1 MSLPPSLPQS
11 RPHGGQTARASHFEQ
26 EIAERAQRATAS
38 VERATAEGEDY
49 LAEVHLAEL
58 ESLLRLASEHDVEL
72 PAAREF
78 LHRHTRVID
87 LTGVEDRAGAP
98 ACGA

>member
-1 MSLPPSLPQS
+1 MPLTPPVPSGPAAPSQF
-11 RPHGGQTARASHFEQ
+11 QQ
-26 EIAERAQRATAS
+26 EIEQRAQRARAS
-38 VERATAEGEDY
+38 VERAAAEGEDY

-78 LHRHTRVID
+78 LQRHTRVID
-87 LTGVEDRAGAP
+87 LTGVEERAGAP

>member
-11 RPHGGQTARASHFEQ
+11 RSHSVQTRSSAFEQ

-38 VERATAEGEDY
+38 VERATADGEDY

-58 ESLLRLASEHDVEL
+58 ESLVRLASEHDVEL
-72 PAAREF
+72 TAARDF
-78 LHRHTRVID
+78 LRQHSRVID
-87 LTGVEDRAGAP
+87 LTAVEDRAGAP
-98 ACGA
+98 VCGA